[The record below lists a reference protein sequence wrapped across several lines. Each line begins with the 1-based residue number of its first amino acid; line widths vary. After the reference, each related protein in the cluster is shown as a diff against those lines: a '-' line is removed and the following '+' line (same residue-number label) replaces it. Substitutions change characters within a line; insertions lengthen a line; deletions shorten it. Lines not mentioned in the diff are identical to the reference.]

1 MRPLSFWA
9 TQLSATATLS
19 ATLLLATSGIAQALS
34 FTGTS
39 CGEWTMP
46 ALPSGSTLLSNQDS
60 GINNHLEWGQTGYCT
75 NCTSFNNYVQYDGV
89 SFNVN
94 TNTLFNLG
102 NLTYRNGSTW
112 DGFNGDFGL
121 MVSLSLNHPFTQT
134 QTFDFGFN
142 ILNTTN
148 LTGDPVLDG
157 DKLRFASA
165 GLSSQSF
172 NYAGVDYT
180 LQLSGFSTDGGKTIL
195 SEFNSPEGSAAN
207 ASLYGQ
213 ITAVQAA
220 DTTSVPEPAS
230 GVGLTLLGLYFVRR
244 RAKNKLGD

>member
-1 MRPLSFWA
+1 MA
-9 TQLSATATLS
+9 TLAATA
-19 ATLLLATSGIAQALS
+19 LLATASPAQAFS

-39 CGEWTMP
+39 CGEWAMP
-46 ALPSGSTLLSNQDS
+46 ALPSQSTLLSNQDS
-60 GINNHLEWGQTGYCT
+60 GISNHLEWGQTAYCT
-75 NCTSFNNYVQYDGV
+75 NCTPFKNYVQYDGV
-89 SFNVN
+89 SFNVS

-112 DGFNGDFGL
+112 DGFNGDFPL
-121 MVSLSLNHPFTQT
+121 HVSLSLSYPFTQT
-134 QTFDFGFN
+134 QTFDFAFN
-142 ILNTTN
+142 ILNTPN
-148 LTGDPVLDG
+148 VTGDSVEDG

-165 GLSSQSF
+165 GLSGQTF

-180 LQLSGFSTDGGKTIL
+180 LKLSGFSTDGGKTIL

-213 ITAVQAA
+213 ITAVLPA

-230 GVGLTLLGLYFVRR
+230 GVGLTLLGVYLTVRR
-244 RAKNKLGD
+244 RAKNKLAD

>member
-1 MRPLSFWA
+1 MAALA
-9 TQLSATATLS
+9 TTA
-19 ATLLLATSGIAQALS
+19 LLAAASPAQALS

-39 CGEWTMP
+39 CGEWAMP
-46 ALPSGSTLLSNQDS
+46 TERSESTLLSNQDS
-60 GINNHLEWGQTGYCT
+60 GISNYLEWGKTGYCE
-75 NCTSFNNYVQYDGV
+75 NCTPFNNYVQYDGV
-89 SFNVN
+89 SFNVS

-112 DGFNGDFGL
+112 DGFDGDFGL
-121 MVSLSLNHPFTQT
+121 MVSLSLNYPFTQT
-134 QTFDFGFN
+134 HTFNFGFN
-142 ILNTTN
+142 ILNTLN

-165 GLSSQSF
+165 GLSSQTF

-180 LQLSGFSTDGGKTIL
+180 LQLSGFSTNGGQTIL
-195 SEFNSPEGSAAN
+195 SEFNSPEGSAAS

-213 ITAVQAA
+213 ILAVEPAQ
-220 DTTSVPEPAS
+220 TTSVPEPAS

-244 RAKNKLGD
+244 AKNKSRD

>member
-1 MRPLSFWA
+1 MA
-9 TQLSATATLS
+9 TLAATALI
-19 ATLLLATSGIAQALS
+19 ATASPAQALS

-39 CGEWTMP
+39 CGEWAMP
-46 ALPSGSTLLSNQDS
+46 VQPSESTLLSNQDA
-60 GINNHLEWGQTGYCT
+60 GINNYLEWGQTGYCA
-75 NCTSFNNYVQYDGV
+75 NCTPFNNYVQYDGV

-112 DGFNGDFGL
+112 DGFNGDFPL
-121 MVSLSLNHPFTQT
+121 HVSLSLSYPFSRT

-142 ILNTTN
+142 IFNTPN
-148 LTGDPVLDG
+148 VTGDPVVDG

-165 GLSSQSF
+165 GLSSQTF

-213 ITAVQAA
+213 ITAVQPA

-230 GVGLTLLGLYFVRR
+230 GVGLALLGVYLTVRR